1 MATRSQKPNLADYD
15 VRLLELAQQ
24 LDAAQLEIILQLAQD
39 LIDIPYGTES
49 GLGSLEIS
57 NSLLH

>member
-1 MATRSQKPNLADYD
+1 MPTRSQKPKRSDYD
-15 VRLLELAQQ
+15 VRLLEISQQ

-39 LIDIPYGTES
+39 LIDIPYETES

>member
-1 MATRSQKPNLADYD
+1 MATRSQKSNLADYD

>member
-1 MATRSQKPNLADYD
+1 MATRSQKPNLADYE
-15 VRLLELAQQ
+15 VRLLEIAQQ

-39 LIDIPYGTES
+39 LIDIPYETES